1 MLQCYG
7 GLGGGSL
14 PVCGCG
20 AGWVTGRPHYQYV
33 DEVILL
39 ICSCCNACY
48 EDHILINLYSL
59 CVAGVVTG
67 GASLFYRAPSMSDV
81 YRGFCSAYTTPMGST
96 AQSADAA
103 HDCPVGFVSK

>member
-1 MLQCYG
+1 M
-7 GLGGGSL
+7 
-14 PVCGCG
+14 
-20 AGWVTGRPHYQYV
+20 TGRPHYQYV

-81 YRGFCSAYTTPMGST
+81 YRDFCSAYTTPMGST